1 MTTILKYLKQFTSTV
16 KCKVC
21 GGWGGEWGQAQGV
34 GAMCYD
40 CYNKKY
46 GK

>member
-1 MTTILKYLKQFTSTV
+1 MKLYVGSQANNV

-21 GGWGGEWGQAQGV
+21 GGWGGHWGQAKGV

-40 CYNKKY
+40 CYTKKY
-46 GK
+46 GKS